1 MKPNR
6 ANYKP
11 VLFLLF
17 FLLLMKSSIAQH
29 DTSNVE
35 KKMKYYDHL
44 IQQIDADSIALLYT
58 PNGQLDEMA
67 KGRDSIKQFL
77 SSFKNI
83 QVLSQQSTS
92 QSVNIIA
99 DTAFQK
105 GFYTQKD
112 VVNNKDT
119 ITVRGSYT
127 ARWEWIKNE
136 GWHIQKM
143 ETQPLK

>member
-1 MKPNR
+1 MKTSFV
-6 ANYKP
+6 KCKT
-11 VLFLLF
+11 VLFVSVF
-17 FLLLMKSSIAQH
+17 VLMIKTATAQH
-29 DTSNVE
+29 DKTGVE
-35 KKMKYYDHL
+35 KRIKYYDHL
-44 IQQIDADSIALLYT
+44 IQNLDADSIALLYT
-58 PNGQLDEMA
+58 PNGQLGEMA
-67 KGRDSIKQFL
+67 RGRDSIKQFL
-77 SSFKNI
+77 SLFKNV

-92 QSVNIIA
+92 ESINIIA

-119 ITVRGSYT
+119 ITVKGSYS

-143 ETQPLK
+143 ET